1 VKRLALTAAARSR
14 AAQRVVTGTA
24 IVYRR
29 RADALAAWVAA
40 GRRDDLTGWRAAL
53 GPLLRLAMLAAAAY
67 IVWAILAR
75 AAWLMWLLTAL
86 WLRAA
91 WRAGRGRAEEPD
103 SAPEE
108 DEPAPP
114 DDVYEATLEWVR
126 GQVADRN
133 GVHLSDLLDH
143 AHAHGLFTDL
153 DVPGFRA
160 ALERWG
166 FPVRQQLKVAGRNRP
181 GIHRDDL
188 PQEAPVEGSPLH
200 REDTTTAA

>member
-1 VKRLALTAAARSR
+1 VKRRFLAR
-14 AAQRVVTGTA
+14 AAERIADGSTT
-24 IVYRR
+24 VYRR

-53 GPLLRLAMLAAAAY
+53 GPLLRLAVLAAAAY

-75 AAWLMWLLTAL
+75 ATWLMWLLTAL

-91 WRAGRGRAEEPD
+91 WKAGRRRAEQPED
-103 SAPEE
+103 APEE

-114 DDVYEATLEWVR
+114 DDVYEATLEWIR
-126 GQVADRN
+126 DQVADRN
-133 GVHLSDLLDH
+133 GVHLSELLTH

-188 PQEAPVEGSPLH
+188 PQDQPAGVPPLD
-200 REDTTTAA
+200 RGDATTAA